1 MADTPERV
9 QFEYE
14 MGQDF
19 RLVPAEGVFGGPTP
33 QGKLFMV
40 FFVDHP
46 SIPHVVEHA
55 IEQVAGGGQLGPE
68 VQRFGGVGITRRAEV
83 GMVMDRQ
90 VAESFLQWLAVQ
102 VAAMRGSGDG
112 GERGA

>member
-1 MADTPERV
+1 VEDIPERV
-9 QFEYE
+9 QFEFE

-19 RLVPAEGVFGGPTP
+19 RVVPAEGVFGGPTP

-46 SIPHVVEHA
+46 SIPHIVEHSV
-55 IEQVAGGGQLGPE
+55 EQVGDGGRLGPE

-83 GMVMDRQ
+83 GMVMDRHI
-90 VAESFLQWLAVQ
+90 AESFLHWLAAQ
-102 VAAMRGSGDG
+102 VAAMG
-112 GERGA
+112 GNVEPREG